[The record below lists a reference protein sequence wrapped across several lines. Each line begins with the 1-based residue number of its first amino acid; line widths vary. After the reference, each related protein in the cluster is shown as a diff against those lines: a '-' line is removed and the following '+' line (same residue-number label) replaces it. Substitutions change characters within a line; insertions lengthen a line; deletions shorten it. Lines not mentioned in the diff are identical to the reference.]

1 MALDK
6 IFLINK
12 NYLKRLFSLFILI
25 PIYIFS
31 IFSNSILSFV
41 IILLTSIV
49 LSFEWFNITQKNID
63 NNKKYLF
70 IIITSLNIIIANY
83 VNFTFSILITILL
96 SSLFFF
102 KFIFSNKDIYK
113 VKWLFYG
120 FIYISIPLIIFFHTK
135 KIDDGYL
142 ILLWMFII
150 VCASDVFSYIFGNL
164 LKGPKIFPVLSP
176 SKTYSGTIAG
186 LCIGSFCGIFFFE
199 SFITIN
205 SKYFIFYSILV
216 SIAGLLGDLTIS
228 RVKRIFKIKDSSK
241 LIPGHGGFL
250 DRFDSISFGLLAV
263 FFIQYLFN

>member
-150 VCASDVFSYIFGNL
+150 VCASDVFSYIF
-164 LKGPKIFPVLSP
+164 
-176 SKTYSGTIAG
+176 
-186 LCIGSFCGIFFFE
+186 
-199 SFITIN
+199 
-205 SKYFIFYSILV
+205 
-216 SIAGLLGDLTIS
+216 
-228 RVKRIFKIKDSSK
+228 
-241 LIPGHGGFL
+241 
-250 DRFDSISFGLLAV
+250 
-263 FFIQYLFN
+263 